1 MKKILIV
8 LSMLGLSQFMT
19 AQCCDVIS
27 SNGMNAVT
35 KNGICVT
42 TTKGAEGDCGTAEV
56 DTDGD
61 GIVDSKDACP
71 TVPGKVNGCPDKDA
85 DGVADGDDVCPNLP
99 GILANKGCPEVSN
112 EEKEILYA
120 AIHGVKFE
128 SAKDII
134 TPESYTILDNVV
146 RVLNHKP
153 QYKLAIKGHTD
164 SQGDDTFNLDLSK
177 KRAAAVKKYLEDK
190 GITASRLTSEGYGET
205 IPVGDN
211 NTAEG
216 RAENRRVELKVRF

>member
-8 LSMLGLSQFMT
+8 LSILGLSQFVFS
-19 AQCCDVIS
+19 QCCDVVS
-27 SNGMNAVT
+27 SNGVNAIT
-35 KNGICVT
+35 SNGICVVT
-42 TTKGAEGDCGTAEV
+42 STGAQGDCGPAEV

-61 GIVDSKDACP
+61 GIVDSKDLCP
-71 TVPGKVNGCPDKDA
+71 TVPGKVNGCPDKDT
-85 DGVADGDDVCPNLP
+85 DGVADGDDVCPDVP
-99 GILANKGCPEVSN
+99 GILANKGCPEVST

-134 TPESYTILDNVV
+134 TPESYAILDNVV
-146 RVLNHKP
+146 KVLNDKP
-153 QYKLAIKGHTD
+153 QYKLAIEGHTD
-164 SQGDDTFNLDLSK
+164 SQGDDAFNLDLSK
-177 KRAAAVKKYLEDK
+177 KRAAAVKKYLEGK

-205 IPVGDN
+205 IPVKDN
-211 NTAEG
+211 ATAEG